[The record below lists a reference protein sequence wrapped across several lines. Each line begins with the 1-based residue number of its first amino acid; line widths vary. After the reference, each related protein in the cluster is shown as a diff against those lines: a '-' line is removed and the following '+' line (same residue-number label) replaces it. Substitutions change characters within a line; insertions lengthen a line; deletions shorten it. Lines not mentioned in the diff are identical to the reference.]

1 MLLKL
6 PKIIYSKSVKSFLAS
21 FPLFKKIAKNNF
33 SKISKKMFW
42 LKQKFFQMLSWTS
55 SLHKTNFVGCIVYRY
70 RSLQYKWNCTFSLS
84 SMLSTIGKLS
94 TLRNPS
100 YWLVEAVNSLRW
112 EEFFT
117 LSNVMYKLA
126 YIRGRRVW
134 VQRLPPLPLRVQ
146 K

>member
-1 MLLKL
+1 MFW
-6 PKIIYSKSVKSFLAS
+6 PKNCFDQRNCFDQKNFLT
-21 FPLFKKIAKNNF
+21 
-33 SKISKKMFW
+33 KKMFW
-42 LKQKFFQMLSWTS
+42 QKKLVWLKNNFFWLKNVLTWKIVLIEKSFKQKKCFDWKKKFFQMLSWTS

-112 EEFFT
+112 EEFVYIIKC
-117 LSNVMYKLA
+117 NV
-126 YIRGRRVW
+126 
-134 VQRLPPLPLRVQ
+134 
-146 K
+146 